1 MVVVAETEWETWSR
15 LVWSSGS
22 PIPVNLT
29 LVTSV
34 TSNAP
39 KAKNEKH
46 QSVIKTWRVNITY
59 QHCKEPWTQTHSEWR
74 WGKGLWPR
82 RPRAGGLHH
91 PGLRHP
97 GCLPKKL
104 WHVFSHIFVRSLDH
118 LAASLGPYLIPE
130 TWRVSSD
137 LRTLY
142 TRSSPRIT
150 DTLKTA
156 DSVARGLC
164 SACCGVTCFA

>member
-97 GCLPKKL
+97 RCLPKKNFDTSSATFLSEALTILRRL
-104 WHVFSHIFVRSLDH
+104 WDLILSQRLEGYQATWG
-118 LAASLGPYLIPE
+118 LCTLGPALE
-130 TWRVSSD
+130 
-137 LRTLY
+137 
-142 TRSSPRIT
+142 
-150 DTLKTA
+150 
-156 DSVARGLC
+156 
-164 SACCGVTCFA
+164 